1 MSLLTRGFG
10 PGNNLAASGF
20 GVFPYLGAD
29 ADSVHYTFKENLC
42 HYSLEEGLMHITLKD
57 NRCHF
62 DLDENRMHYYIDTD
76 DNVLITPD
84 YLIDIGDGT
93 YLLANGADYLVTQ

>member
-1 MSLLTRGFG
+1 M
-10 PGNNLAASGF
+10 ASSWGTSWASSW
-20 GVFPYLGAD
+20 GDSWGTVSSATVPD
-29 ADSVHYTFKENLC
+29 ADSLQFTLKASLC
-42 HYSLEEGLMHITLKD
+42 HFTM
-57 NRCHF
+57 
-62 DLDENRMHYYIDTD
+62 DESRAHYIMGTNRMHYYIGVD